1 MEKKMVGMQLRSLN
15 NLIMR
20 YMKNS
25 PDKKKAAQIT
35 GMNGWLIGYLAEHQ
49 DEDIYQKD
57 FEERFSITRSTASK
71 VLSLMEKKGLVTRQG
86 VPHDARLKKIVLT
99 PKALEVHEMFK
110 KDGYRMENILTHG
123 FTDKEITQLISYI
136 ERMKKNM
143 EQVL

>member
-1 MEKKMVGMQLRSLN
+1 MKKKMVGMQLRSLN

-71 VLSLMEKKGLVTRQG
+71 VLSL
-86 VPHDARLKKIVLT
+86 DARLKKIVLT